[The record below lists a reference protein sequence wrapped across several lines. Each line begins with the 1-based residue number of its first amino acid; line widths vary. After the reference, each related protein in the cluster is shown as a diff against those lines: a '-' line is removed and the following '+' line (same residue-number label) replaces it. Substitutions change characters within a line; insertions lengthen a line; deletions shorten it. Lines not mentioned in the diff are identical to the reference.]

1 MRDSCWY
8 AAEPEEQ
15 RSINT
20 PQIQKERNRKMNDRY
35 DMKEQMKE
43 IFETK
48 GGKSFFHE
56 LNAAGIPFFFIAATE
71 NTEDKTDYFC
81 ETITPGAMGIRL
93 TDDKFADHLNIQ
105 HQGFVTVLKF
115 PSPAPEVKEQDFSE
129 ETGTSTNSVP
139 PAGKESVTGERG
151 EVTASELLD
160 AAIKN
165 IILEQESVQEQPED
179 DMPTWNPGSEQYS
192 EEISIVWGTKP
203 LEPIKG
209 SGQDRNTRN

>member
-1 MRDSCWY
+1 
-8 AAEPEEQ
+8 
-15 RSINT
+15 
-20 PQIQKERNRKMNDRY
+20 MNDRY

-48 GGKSFFHE
+48 GGKAFFHE

-81 ETITPGAMGIRL
+81 ETITPGSMGLRL

-115 PSPAPEVKEQDFSE
+115 ASPAPEVKGQDFSE

-139 PAGKESVTGERG
+139 PTGKESATGERG

-165 IILEQESVQEQPED
+165 IILEQESVREQPED
-179 DMPTWNPGSEQYS
+179 DMPTWAPGPEQYG
-192 EEISIVWGTKP
+192 EELSIVWGTKP
-203 LEPIKG
+203 LEPTKG
-209 SGQDRNTRN
+209 SGQDGNTRN